1 MSADSPLLL
10 AALAA
15 LEPMLLDQ
23 QFTMLGYGRGSAPP
37 SPEAL
42 LAEGFSA
49 RIDDP
54 LETTFVLRSTLAE
67 TLPVADTRQDRLR
80 VILLVAPLPP
90 DLTGFASTIS
100 GALAERGVP
109 IVLVGTA
116 SRDHLI
122 VPETAWPEALAV
134 LRGLR
139 DASRRILES
148 TTDDQPLDD
157 DRL

>member
-1 MSADSPLLL
+1 MARDSPLLIT
-10 AALAA
+10 ALAA
-15 LEPMLLDQ
+15 LDPLLLEQ
-23 QFTMLGYGRGSAPP
+23 EFSLLGYGRGSAPP

-42 LAEGFSA
+42 LAEGFGA

-54 LETTFVLRSTLAE
+54 LETTFVLRSSLAD
-67 TLPVADTRQDRLR
+67 TLPPADTRQDHLR
-80 VILLVAPLPP
+80 VILLVAELPT

-116 SRDHLI
+116 SRDHLL
-122 VPETAWPEALAV
+122 VPDSAWPEALAV

-139 DASRRILES
+139 DASRRILEA
-148 TTDDQPLDD
+148 TAADQPLDAD
-157 DRL
+157 PL